1 MRFRSLG
8 ALSASAVL
16 AMLVLAVSAA
26 GASSAE
32 GATGTYIVQMIQA
45 PAATYTGGVAGI
57 PATKP
62 AKGKKFD
69 GEVRGGQAVTSAISR
84 RRTTRCSPRSVG
96 RRSTT
101 TTYTFNGFAATLT
114 DA

>member
-1 MRFRSLG
+1 MRFRTLG
-8 ALSASAVL
+8 ALSAFAVL
-16 AMLVLAVSAA
+16 AVLVLAVSSA
-26 GASSAE
+26 GAASAE

-69 GEVRGGQAVTSAISR
+69 GKSEAASRYIGHLEAAHDQVLAEVGGQKIYDYNV
-84 RRTTRCSPRSVG
+84 
-96 RRSTT
+96 
-101 TTYTFNGFAATLT
+101 TFNGFAATLT
-114 DA
+114 EP